1 MARLCGQA
9 GLHMIGVVVRH
20 RTHDRHAVHQGCSPW
35 QQVGKMNPGNARR
48 DRAELATYGGRTV
61 WLRVK
66 RFLLG
71 VAPMQK
77 KHDHLLRPSVG
88 PGCAAGHRLTSSQE
102 TG

>member
-20 RTHDRHAVHQGCSPW
+20 RPNDRHTVHQGGSPR
-35 QQVGKMNPGNARR
+35 QHIGKMNPWNARR
-48 DRAELATYGGRTV
+48 DRAELATYGGRTI

-71 VAPMQK
+71 MAAMQK
-77 KHDHLLRPSVG
+77 QHDYLFRTPVG
-88 PGCAAGHRLTSSQE
+88 ATTAAGQRI
-102 TG
+102 TGRQQAR